1 MIKKFHSR
9 AFSQSTIT
17 MIKAYL
23 LTLSQLKDPQIFK
36 PLCYATLL
44 TVACILGLLLA
55 GAGTISWVLDLFN
68 HNLNQ
73 WFGDATGIF
82 RWVIQL
88 IGAVFVLLLGY
99 FIFSGIHAA
108 FLGIFID
115 DIFDAIQ
122 KRHYPAYEL
131 CPPPSLL
138 TSITFSVRFI
148 TFSLLINLIALP
160 FYLLGWLIPP
170 LGISMQIGVN
180 GYLLGKEYGSLCR
193 LRLGESSAGKTGHLK
208 EGALAS
214 CMWMVPVLNLAG
226 PVLLAGSVMH
236 SQMKASRQNTK

>member
-1 MIKKFHSR
+1 
-9 AFSQSTIT
+9 

-36 PLCYATLL
+36 PLCYATLFT
-44 TVACILGLLLA
+44 TVCILGLLLI

-68 HNLNQ
+68 HTLNQ
-73 WFGDATGIF
+73 WFGNATGIF

-88 IGAVFVLLLGY
+88 IGASFVLLLGY
-99 FIFSGIHAA
+99 FTFSGIHAA

-122 KRHYPAYEL
+122 KRHYPESEL
-131 CPPPSLL
+131 LPPPSLL
-138 TSITFSVRFI
+138 TGIIFSVRFI
-148 TFSLLINLIALP
+148 FFSLLINFIALP
-160 FYLLGWLIPP
+160 FYLLGWFIPP

-193 LRLGESSAGKTGHLK
+193 MRLGSSSSAKHRHIR
-208 EGALAS
+208 EGVLAS
-214 CMWMVPVLNLAG
+214 CIWMVPVLNLTG

-236 SQMKASRQNTK
+236 SQMKASKQITK

>member
-1 MIKKFHSR
+1 
-9 AFSQSTIT
+9 

-23 LTLSQLKDPQIFK
+23 LTLSQLKDPKIFR
-36 PLCYATLL
+36 PLCYATLFT
-44 TVACILGLLLA
+44 TVCILGLLLI
-55 GAGTISWVLDLFN
+55 GAGTISWVLDLLN
-68 HNLNQ
+68 HTLNQ
-73 WFGDATGIF
+73 WFGNATGIF

-88 IGAVFVLLLGY
+88 IGASFVLLLGY

-122 KRHYPAYEL
+122 KRHYPESEL
-131 CPPPSLL
+131 NPPPSLL
-138 TSITFSVRFI
+138 TGIIFSVRFI
-148 TFSLLINLIALP
+148 IFSLLINLIALP
-160 FYLLGWLIPP
+160 FYLLGWFIPP

-193 LRLGESSAGKTGHLK
+193 MRFEDNSAAKNSHIK
-208 EGALAS
+208 EGVLAS
-214 CMWMVPVLNLAG
+214 CIWMVPVLNLAG

-236 SQMKASRQNTK
+236 SQMKASKQIMK